1 MKSPTRILVIA
12 LEIAA
17 TALGLYLLYG
27 VFEKYD
33 TGDIAG
39 AIGKLPIANIVGAV
53 LLTLG
58 SYVCVVAIE
67 YTAMLY
73 ATDTTNGL
81 RLKARD
87 ACSAPRVAATA
98 VAALGVGR
106 TMGLAVLSGGA
117 IRYRMYSRANVAPE
131 TVAKLLLFAGMTAAA
146 GLLTTGSGA
155 MLWHSGL
162 IARYIDFP
170 PYTVRI
176 IGAILGIAVLTYLVA
191 CAFIQSNVRFRQVT
205 IALPPLRMA
214 FAQVIFSSVN
224 LALIA
229 GALYACLAPF
239 TDWDYTRIAALYV
252 GSETT
257 SSVAHVPG
265 GWGVLEYT
273 MTRFIQGSNVIAGV
287 LVFRAIYHLMMMGV
301 GLAIFIADELAG
313 GVRSA
318 MKAS

>member
-1 MKSPTRILVIA
+1 MKSLTRILVIA

-27 VFEKYD
+27 VFKKYD

-39 AIGKLPIANIVGAV
+39 AIGKLPTPNVLWAL

-58 SYVCVVAIE
+58 SYACVFAIE
-67 YTAMLY
+67 YMAMLY
-73 ATDTTNGL
+73 ATDATKGL
-81 RLKARD
+81 RLKTRG
-87 ACSAPRVAATA
+87 ACSVPRIMATA
-98 VAALGVGR
+98 VAALGIGR
-106 TMGLAVLSGGA
+106 TLGLAVLSGGA
-117 IRYRMYSRANVAPE
+117 IRYRMYSRAHVTPE

-162 IARYIDFP
+162 IARYIDIP

-176 IGAILGIAVLTYLVA
+176 IGAILGAAVLIYLVA
-191 CAFIQSNVRFRQVT
+191 CAFIRSDVRIRRVT
-205 IALPPLRMA
+205 IALPPLRLA

-273 MTRFIQGSNVIAGV
+273 MTRFIKGSNIIAGV
-287 LVFRAIYHLMMMGV
+287 LVFRAIYHLMMMGI
-301 GLAIFIADELAG
+301 GLAIFITDELAG